1 MGMTFKIA
9 LKRYTFHGLFR
20 AFILAVHTEG
30 RMSTLLRQPGN
41 DTHDTGG
48 CSFVAFSNFKC
59 VSFVLCYA
67 ISYK

>member
-48 CSFVAFSNFKC
+48 VQLCS
-59 VSFVLCYA
+59 
-67 ISYK
+67 IQ